1 MKYTSEQNKIVDV
14 FALLGVTSMVLYT
27 LELVTRD
34 TISEDVRQTLFAILA
49 ILIIAAI
56 NIFNTV
62 ISRAFVDRE

>member
-1 MKYTSEQNKIVDV
+1 MKCTSEQNKIVDV
-14 FALLGVTSMVLYT
+14 FALLGITSMVLYT

-56 NIFNTV
+56 NIFNAV
-62 ISRAFVDRE
+62 ISRAFVGRE